1 MTLFEFVKALE
12 ENKAYPTQSKAI
24 NGLVCTA
31 FREVPKYYIESIDT
45 DQWGDRESDE
55 LSEEQYTELKA
66 LFNLVADKIVEMLPK
81 SYYRLPDLEVCMGY
95 KVSECAAGGTMDIIE
110 ALKEAKI
117 GIDELKKDSRVFD
130 ILKPYLKLVKHKIT
144 IEDYTL

>member
-24 NGLVCTA
+24 NALVCTA
-31 FREVPKYYIESIDT
+31 FREVPKYYIESVDT

-66 LFNLVADKIVEMLPK
+66 LFNLVADKIV
-81 SYYRLPDLEVCMGY
+81 
-95 KVSECAAGGTMDIIE
+95 
-110 ALKEAKI
+110 
-117 GIDELKKDSRVFD
+117 
-130 ILKPYLKLVKHKIT
+130 
-144 IEDYTL
+144 